1 MDPEVSILLPV
12 YNAEQ
17 TLETCLRSLL
27 RQRMDAWEC
36 VLVDDGSGDRS
47 LELAR
52 GIARHDPRIRVFEVE
67 HRGLVES
74 LNFGLERCRAPIVAR
89 MDADDWMHRDR
100 LGLQLRALCAEPQL
114 AAVGTHVRIFP
125 REALATQRKAAAKE
139 RALPGET
146 SRLRKGRGG
155 YEAWLNSI
163 TSADDVARE
172 AFVECPIAHPT
183 LAIRTDVLE
192 AHRYRD
198 MGWPEDYD
206 LVLRLLAA
214 GHALA
219 VVPRRLL
226 AWRDHESRLSR
237 TSPRYTLERFV
248 DCKALHLSLT
258 LLRGRSDYILWGYGS
273 TGRMLA
279 RALAKLGL
287 TPSHIVELH
296 PRRIGQQIFG
306 ATVIHPTGLTSIG
319 VGPLVASVA
328 GAGPRQEIRLA
339 LSKLGYLEGR
349 DFVCAA

>member
-1 MDPEVSILLPV
+1 MGPEVSILLPV

-27 RQRMDAWEC
+27 RQRMNAWEC
-36 VLVDDGSGDRS
+36 VLVDDGSRDRS

-52 GIARHDPRIRVFEVE
+52 SFAARDERIRVVAVE

-74 LNFGLERCRAPIVAR
+74 LNLGLERCRAAVVAR

-100 LGLQLRALCAEPQL
+100 LATQLRALTVEPKL
-114 AAVGTHVRIFP
+114 AAVGTHVRMFP
-125 REALATQRKAAAKE
+125 VEAGVWQREATATE
-139 RALPGET
+139 RALPGESSQT
-146 SRLRKGRGG
+146 RKGRGG

-163 TSADDVARE
+163 ISADDVARE

-183 LAIRTDVLE
+183 LMIRTDVLM

-237 TSPRYTLERFV
+237 TSPRYSLERFV

-258 LLRGRSDYILWGYGS
+258 LLRGRSDYVLWGYGS

-296 PRRIGQQIFG
+296 PRRIGQQILG
-306 ATVIHPTGLTSIG
+306 ATVIHPDGLGSLG

-328 GAGPRQEIRLA
+328 GMGPRREIRLTLA
-339 LSKLGYLEGR
+339 KRGYVEGR